1 MRSRR
6 LPVSPVHL
14 VLGMLLVTLL
24 GACDSGA
31 GTRSAAVVP
40 PAPKAD
46 VHTYDWRSAS
56 YNVSCPGLG
65 APANQQVA
73 VTLAGGKGQSTA
85 VPWFGPSVPIDVALV
100 DVTYG
105 DLTGAGQD
113 DAVVHLTCNPHGSDG
128 VADEVQV
135 FGPGAELLARPV
147 LRNPSGSDFAP
158 AIRTLRVAGGQLTGT
173 ASYWGPTDPHC
184 CPSQTGPFAFRWN
197 ASTRTFDQTA

>member
-1 MRSRR
+1 MAAAGSRLSESGRNDPERSSGRAKSNALVSTAGTKERTRMRSRR

-14 VLGMLLVTLL
+14 VLAMLLVTLL

-46 VHTYDWRSAS
+46 VHSFDWRSAS

-65 APANQQVA
+65 TPANQQVA
-73 VTLAGGKGQSTA
+73 VTLAGGKGQSPA

-100 DVTYG
+100 NVTYG
-105 DLTGAGQD
+105 DLTGDGKD
-113 DAVVHLTCNPHGSDG
+113 DAVVHLTCNPHGSNG

-135 FGPGAELLARPV
+135 FGPGAELLGRPV
-147 LRNPSGSDFAP
+147 L
-158 AIRTLRVAGGQLTGT
+158 
-173 ASYWGPTDPHC
+173 
-184 CPSQTGPFAFRWN
+184 
-197 ASTRTFDQTA
+197 